1 MRSCLILPLQR
12 IWIAGPPGSKEGCR
26 SGGPMTSCSGAAK
39 RHQPLP
45 SSRVSFTSP
54 YTTKKTK
61 VWIIFGATF
70 VDSSVCLLP
79 CDAATILLLK
89 RRQVGPRP
97 RDALALPSHGTRA
110 SPLSAIAWLSTCSTM
125 SPPRPP
131 HTATIPQI
139 DTVPMPWPRFP
150 HASPLSWLGFFVTLH
165 HRQPHF
171 ASPLHPFAFHH
182 DVALPQPSTFVRR
195 SPSPHGASACV
206 QGAPPLLSLACW
218 RPSSSVGCQWST
230 ATTPCPRGRPNLV
243 SQCLDLTAW
252 CLDLAER
259 CPDPVEAAQI
269 KGGGDYIFSRD
280 PCLFLWLGC
289 TSRDRAGL
297 RAYTFARPCGG
308 HARRL
313 GWAGSAP
320 PPLVGADRSP
330 NLLLL
335 EEAVPQS
342 AAIGRRSGEQLLLLV
357 QSWHGLRHSARHRLA
372 PASGLRQAPSRC
384 HSLPVMESH
393 GKGSSGPPPP
403 GF

>member
-1 MRSCLILPLQR
+1 MAPARVFKALHLSFHSHVGVLLHR
-12 IWIAGPPGSKEGCR
+12 VSVVD
-26 SGGPMTSCSGAAK
+26 SNYS
-39 RHQPLP
+39 LP
-45 SSRVSFTSP
+45 SRTSQ
-54 YTTKKTK
+54 
-61 VWIIFGATF
+61 
-70 VDSSVCLLP
+70 S
-79 CDAATILLLK
+79 
-89 RRQVGPRP
+89 
-97 RDALALPSHGTRA
+97 
-110 SPLSAIAWLSTCSTM
+110 
-125 SPPRPP
+125 
-131 HTATIPQI
+131 
-139 DTVPMPWPRFP
+139 
-150 HASPLSWLGFFVTLH
+150 
-165 HRQPHF
+165 
-171 ASPLHPFAFHH
+171 
-182 DVALPQPSTFVRR
+182 
-195 SPSPHGASACV
+195 
-206 QGAPPLLSLACW
+206 
-218 RPSSSVGCQWST
+218 
-230 ATTPCPRGRPNLV
+230 
-243 SQCLDLTAW
+243 
-252 CLDLAER
+252 DLAER
-259 CPDPVEAAQI
+259 CPDSVEAAQI